1 MKSVMLCNII
11 VKSVFAI
18 CVTVAAICFGRVG
31 ILWWY
36 LLLLGIG
43 YDYHREPAKK
53 GATDE
58 RAD

>member
-18 CVTVAAICFGRVG
+18 CVTVAAIYFGRVG

-36 LLLLGIG
+36 LLLFGIG
-43 YDYHREPAKK
+43 YEYNSEPVKK

-58 RAD
+58 RN